1 LPEFVGAYTT
11 FFWTYSISKKY
22 KITFMKLSAFFLLVT
37 MVAVTTATAQKIEP
51 ATNVAASGFSADRLK
66 RIDDQM
72 NDWVKKGWVN
82 GTVGL
87 VIRNGKIVYYK
98 AAGYNDIAT
107 KQAMKKDDIFRI
119 ASQTKAITS
128 VAVMMLYEEGKFLL
142 DDPISQYIPA
152 YANETVLEKFNEADS
167 TYTTVPAK
175 RQATVRDLLTHT
187 SGIGYAQIG
196 SKEAN
201 AIYAK
206 NNITAGLD
214 VSGDKLSDA
223 MNRLGKLPL
232 MHQPG
237 EKFTYGL
244 NVDLLGDLVEMWSGM
259 SLEDFFRTR
268 IFEPLGMN
276 DTWFNLPAS
285 KGSRLVNMYSED
297 STGVLQKLT
306 GEALGGHIDYPLR
319 KKNYFSGGAGLSST
333 AYDYAVFLQMML
345 NGGTYNGKRIL
356 SRNTVRIMTMNQ
368 IGDVPLGNDKF
379 GLGFS
384 VVTEKGSGANP
395 SQVGTFSWG
404 GAFKTSYWV
413 DPKEKMV
420 IVFYRQLLNT
430 SHGEL
435 ADKFKV
441 MAYSA
446 LND

>member
-1 LPEFVGAYTT
+1 
-11 FFWTYSISKKY
+11 
-22 KITFMKLSAFFLLVT
+22 MKLSTLFLMMAVLVACN
-37 MVAVTTATAQKIEP
+37 VTAQKIEQS
-51 ATNVAASGFSADRLK
+51 ANVATSGFSEERLK
-66 RIDDQM
+66 KIDNQM
-72 NDWVKKGWVN
+72 NEWVKKGWVN

-87 VIRNGKIVYYK
+87 IIRNGKIVYYK
-98 AAGYNDIAT
+98 SAGYNDMEA
-107 KQAMKKDDIFRI
+107 KLAMKKDDIFRI

-142 DDPISQYIPA
+142 DDPISAYIPA
-152 YANETVLEKFNEADS
+152 FSSEKVLDKFNEADT
-167 TYTTVPAK
+167 TYTTVPVK
-175 RQATVRDLLTHT
+175 RQATIRDLLSHT

-206 NNITAGLD
+206 SNITAGVD

-223 MNRLGKLPL
+223 MSRLGALPL

-244 NVDLLGDLVEMWSGM
+244 NVDVLGDLVEIWSGM
-259 SLEDFFRTR
+259 SLEDFFKTR
-268 IFEPLGMN
+268 IFEPLGMT
-276 DTWFNLPAS
+276 DTYFNLPAS
-285 KGSRLVNMYSED
+285 KASRLVNMYSED
-297 STGVLQKLT
+297 STGKLLKQT

-319 KKNYFSGGAGLSST
+319 KKSYFSGGAGLSST

-345 NGGTYNGKRIL
+345 NGGTYNGKRLL
-356 SRNTVRIMTMNQ
+356 SRNTVRMMTMNQ
-368 IGDVPLGNDKF
+368 IGDVPFGNDKF

-384 VVTEKGSGANP
+384 VVTERGSAATP
-395 SQVGTFSWG
+395 SQEGTYSWG

-430 SHGEL
+430 THDDLSN
-435 ADKFKV
+435 KFRV

>member
-1 LPEFVGAYTT
+1 
-11 FFWTYSISKKY
+11 
-22 KITFMKLSAFFLLVT
+22 
-37 MVAVTTATAQKIEP
+37 
-51 ATNVAASGFSADRLK
+51 
-66 RIDDQM
+66 
-72 NDWVKKGWVN
+72 
-82 GTVGL
+82 
-87 VIRNGKIVYYK
+87 
-98 AAGYNDIAT
+98 
-107 KQAMKKDDIFRI
+107 
-119 ASQTKAITS
+119 
-128 VAVMMLYEEGKFLL
+128 MLYEEGKFLL

-152 YANETVLEKFNEADS
+152 YANETVLDKFNEADT

-175 RQATVRDLLTHT
+175 RQATIRDLLTHT

-206 NNITAGLD
+206 NNITAGVD
-214 VSGDKLSDA
+214 VRGDKLSDA

-244 NVDLLGDLVEMWSGM
+244 NVDVLGDLVEIWSGM
-259 SLEDFFRTR
+259 NLEDFFRTR
-268 IFEPLGMN
+268 IFEPLGMK

-285 KGSRLVNMYSED
+285 KASRLVNMYSED
-297 STGVLQKLT
+297 STGTLQKLT

-368 IGDVPLGNDKF
+368 IGDVPFGNDKF

-395 SQVGTFSWG
+395 SQAGTFSWG